1 MSLPSSVDVAIIG
14 AGAAGLGAAN
24 ALKNSG
30 LSVLVLE
37 ARDRVGGRAHT
48 IMASPDV
55 TFDVG
60 CGWLHSADQNSFV
73 KIAEQLGFEIN
84 RSLPPWRERAYG
96 KAFPQDDR
104 DEFIRA
110 LDAFYDRAEQA
121 AKEAERSGRDGP
133 ANLCL
138 EPGNRWNPM
147 IDAISTYING
157 CELDQVSLL
166 DMDAYED
173 TDLNWRVRR
182 GYGALIAAY
191 GATCPLALNCE
202 VTLIDH
208 SAKRVR
214 IETSQGTLTA
224 DKVIVTVPTNLI
236 ADEAIRFHP
245 PLPAKVDAARGLPL
259 GLADKVTLALDEPE
273 ALPKEGNLRA
283 ATMRTAMG
291 TYHIRPFGQPC
302 IEGFFGGRFA
312 QSLED
317 AGPGALAA
325 ESINEIVSILG
336 NDFRRKLKPLA
347 ESRWAHDPFA
357 RGSYSHALP
366 GHAGDRAVLAAPVD
380 GRLFFAGEATS
391 PEFFSTAHGARD
403 SGERAAEEV
412 IGFAREQI
420 AYVPGSAARGEH
432 RILEGVILG
441 LEIDVIGGRIGWLRL
456 TGQRDDDDLVLPV
469 DIERLA
475 READGNHRTVW
486 INPPAIAVS
495 RRPVAIGVGAK
506 GKCRTSCMF
515 DPVRR
520 EYSRAV
526 NDAVAQKEDA
536 EAAEIPQRYPRAAAS
551 DLLPGFGFQRI
562 ECVKLHAEA
571 GPDRL
576 GHVVGQG
583 FSCGRRY
590 QAAEDIGIAGIV
602 VELTAGPMF
611 GFQTPH
617 QRQNASRNLVTK
629 RFAVTINV

>member
-1 MSLPSSVDVAIIG
+1 MSSLPSSVDVAIIG

-30 LSVLVLE
+30 LSVIVLE
-37 ARDRVGGRAHT
+37 ARDRLGGRAHT
-48 IMASPDV
+48 IMASPEV

-60 CGWLHSADQNSFV
+60 CGWLHSADENSFV
-73 KIAEQLGFEIN
+73 KIAEELGFEIN
-84 RSLPPWRERAYG
+84 KNLPPWRERAYG

-104 DEFIRA
+104 NEFIAA

-121 AKEAERSGRDGP
+121 AREAMQSGRDSP
-133 ANLCL
+133 ANACL

-173 TDLNWRVRR
+173 TDLNWRIRR

-191 GATCPLALNCE
+191 GAACPIALNCA

-208 SAKRVR
+208 SAKRIR
-214 IETSQGTLTA
+214 IETSRGTLTA
-224 DKVIVTVPTNLI
+224 GKVIVTVPTNLV

-245 PLPAKVDAARGLPL
+245 PLPAKVDAASGLPL

-291 TYHIRPFGQPC
+291 TYHMRPFGQPC

-317 AGPGALAA
+317 AGDGALAA

-336 NDFRRKLKPLA
+336 SDFRRKLKPLA

-366 GHAGDRAVLAAPVD
+366 GHAGDRAVLATPVD

-391 PEFFSTAHGARD
+391 PQFFSTAHGARD
-403 SGERAAEEV
+403 SGERAAKEV
-412 IGFAREQI
+412 LAARE
-420 AYVPGSAARGEH
+420 
-432 RILEGVILG
+432 
-441 LEIDVIGGRIGWLRL
+441 
-456 TGQRDDDDLVLPV
+456 
-469 DIERLA
+469 
-475 READGNHRTVW
+475 
-486 INPPAIAVS
+486 
-495 RRPVAIGVGAK
+495 
-506 GKCRTSCMF
+506 
-515 DPVRR
+515 
-520 EYSRAV
+520 
-526 NDAVAQKEDA
+526 
-536 EAAEIPQRYPRAAAS
+536 
-551 DLLPGFGFQRI
+551 
-562 ECVKLHAEA
+562 
-571 GPDRL
+571 
-576 GHVVGQG
+576 
-583 FSCGRRY
+583 
-590 QAAEDIGIAGIV
+590 
-602 VELTAGPMF
+602 
-611 GFQTPH
+611 
-617 QRQNASRNLVTK
+617 
-629 RFAVTINV
+629 